1 MGGKS
6 SSKSS
11 SSTSSNVTDNRF
23 GVESEGIGV
32 SASGNSTVNVT
43 DFDPEVV
50 EQFKAIA
57 GDVADTL
64 GKGFDSVGDVTSAVT
79 GLASGVIED
88 SLKIVSEASEDNAK
102 EIAESTIKY
111 LLLGVTTA
119 IVAVA
124 YFWGKK

>member
-50 EQFKAIA
+50 EQFRGIA
-57 GDVADTL
+57 SDVADTL
-64 GKGFDSVGDVTSAVT
+64 GKGYDSVSDITSAVT
-79 GLASGVIED
+79 GLAGETIKD
-88 SLKIVSEASEDNAK
+88 SLQIVAEASEDNAK

-111 LLLGVTTA
+111 LVLGVAAT

-124 YFWGKK
+124 YFWKK